1 MFHKFYQHTGGNMAN
16 PNPKLIRYIRETADR
31 LEGGAD
37 YQWGHQGQCNCG
49 HIVQTITELS
59 PSEIYHRVIQTTGE
73 WSEFAND
80 YCLGTNLEIEEILD
94 TLNYQGLS
102 REDMRNLEYLSDE
115 SILSKLPGGK
125 RYLEKNKREDAILYM
140 RTWADVLE
148 EKQST
153 KKELVTV

>member
-1 MFHKFYQHTGGNMAN
+1 MAN
-16 PNPKLIRYIRETADR
+16 SNPKLIRYIRETADR

-80 YCLGTNLEIEEILD
+80 YCMGTNLEIEEILD

-148 EKQST
+148 EKDT
-153 KKELVTV
+153 PKKELVTV